1 MMLMLFFGCV
11 YIDNKFG
18 LLLYLDYDLNSGDTD
33 VYDDAVQA
41 SGREEIKQLYLEA
54 EQLLVWV
61 TYKYK
66 LKQKKHFFDP
76 GDRGEREP
84 RKVGWSSEHN
94 GGCGQ
99 IPGGWIFI
107 L

>member
-1 MMLMLFFGCV
+1 MLVERFRYRSGSI
-11 YIDNKFG
+11 YQDGDHDDNA
-18 LLLYLDYDLNSGDTD
+18 DYNLTSGDIFD
-33 VYDDAVQA
+33 YDDAVQA
-41 SGREEIKQLYLEA
+41 SGAEEIKQLYLEA
-54 EQLLVWV
+54 EKLLVWV

-66 LKQKKHFFDP
+66 LKLKNFFDP

-84 RKVGWSSEHN
+84 RKVGWSSEHS

-99 IPGGWIFI
+99 IPGGRIFI